1 MGKFVALFLLACSL
15 TNVIGQEIVPS
26 KVVSEHQSFA
36 RFEQYAV
43 FSGTSRNDLIL
54 PEEVTEYNL
63 LQLDRAALQKLVAN
77 ADANISFKVPVS
89 DREELELQL
98 VENSLEGL
106 IIRESDGNRQVK
118 FNPGRHYQAS
128 SKADRDLW

>member
-43 FSGTSRNDLIL
+43 F
-54 PEEVTEYNL
+54 P
-63 LQLDRAALQKLVAN
+63 
-77 ADANISFKVPVS
+77 VP
-89 DREELELQL
+89 
-98 VENSLEGL
+98 
-106 IIRESDGNRQVK
+106 
-118 FNPGRHYQAS
+118 HAMT
-128 SKADRDLW
+128 